1 MTGLRHIPIKYM
13 VAISLAG
20 SAIPKLVHVYEH
32 YGDALKVFLALY
44 FGQVTLF
51 LIYAVLIY
59 PFFLSPL
66 RNLPLVKG
74 GLPLFGHGR
83 DLRRYGPGLMAK
95 KWCEHAP

>member
-1 MTGLRHIPIKYM
+1 
-13 VAISLAG
+13 
-20 SAIPKLVHVYEH
+20 
-32 YGDALKVFLALY
+32 
-44 FGQVTLF
+44 